1 MLCIGT
7 LGLFVLKSVAD
18 KNIVDSQSMGMD
30 YVFIFM
36 LFSKFYRAFTHAFKA
51 KLFFAL
57 YALVSFKLCFGFF
70 YYDALF

>member
-7 LGLFVLKSVAD
+7 LGLFVLKSVVD

-36 LFSKFYRAFTHAFKA
+36 LF
-51 KLFFAL
+51 
-57 YALVSFKLCFGFF
+57 
-70 YYDALF
+70 